1 MSSEEYPYPLLDES
15 GKLIC
20 QLCGKKFLVISPK
33 HLESKHG
40 VKYSEYRLRYP
51 EAPLSTSEFAAS
63 SRYGRV
69 KNIFD
74 DEEIIVEDEIN
85 NIEKEFDGLEDPEI
99 DQEAE
104 IDIEKLS
111 KTIRRYKDPMQERKS
126 KIIDHL
132 RTFFSNVQQDYMV
145 QLIDGGGFLKAEFI
159 TDFADTVL
167 KIDIEFPD
175 VFWHNHGVVDLNRDN
190 KMGEYGWKVIRISGN
205 CPSNEKISKCISEQ
219 L

>member
-1 MSSEEYPYPLLDES
+1 MPGEDYPYPLLDEK
-15 GKLIC
+15 GKLVC
-20 QLCGKKFLVISPK
+20 QLCGKSFLVISPK
-33 HLESKHG
+33 HLANHDIR
-40 VKYSEYRLRYP
+40 YSEYKLRFP
-51 EAPLSTSEFAAS
+51 DAPLSTSEFAAS

-74 DEEIIVEDEIN
+74 DEVLVEDEID
-85 NIEKEFDGLEDPEI
+85 IEDEFEGMEDPEI
-99 DQEAE
+99 EEELE

-111 KTIRRYKDPMQERKS
+111 NTIRTYKDPMQERKL
-126 KIIDHL
+126 KILDHL

-145 QLIDGGGFLKAEFI
+145 QLTDGGGFLKSEFI

-175 VFWHNHGVVDLNRDN
+175 VFWHNEGIIDLSRDN
-190 KMGEYGWKVIRISGN
+190 KMKDYGWKVIRISGN
-205 CPSNEKISKCISEQ
+205 SPSTGKISECISEQ